1 MVKSNNS
8 NPLNYGFSQITLPDI
23 ATVDVNSNWIIDAN
37 NLTVNEENNGQ
48 KTCGTLKD
56 LKDMAVDNF
65 SFECAGKFQIEV
77 DNALT
82 ILNEYRTE
90 VGSTQNQ
97 VESTI
102 RTLMTDYVN
111 TKNAESVIRD
121 VDYSEESANFTKLNI
136 ISQAGSF
143 AQSKNIEVQN
153 RILNLLK

>member
-1 MVKSNNS
+1 MKE
-8 NPLNYGFSQITLPDI
+8 L
-23 ATVDVNSNWIIDAN
+23 
-37 NLTVNEENNGQ
+37 
-48 KTCGTLKD
+48 
-56 LKDMAVDNF
+56 NF
-65 SFECAGKFQIEV
+65 S
-77 DNALT
+77 
-82 ILNEYRTE
+82 
-90 VGSTQNQ
+90 STQNQ